1 MLCFW
6 SAKGGAGCSV
16 TAAAVA
22 LLAAEHGGTLL
33 IDMAGEQ
40 PAVLGLA
47 PADGPGL
54 AEWLRRDEPPPP
66 DALARLERH
75 VTGGLR
81 LLSVGPSPAGVGQ
94 LADGRLAL
102 LGHLL
107 TGEARTVV
115 VDLGCWRPGHEAL
128 AAQASARILVTRL
141 CYLALRAASD
151 GPTPTGVVVVAEA
164 GRALGTDDVRSVV
177 HAPILARVPVDPV
190 IARVVDAGLLTSRLP
205 RPLRR
210 LSALLPDGTAT

>member
-1 MLCFW
+1 MLCLW

-16 TAAAVA
+16 TSAAVA
-22 LLAAEHGGTLL
+22 LLAAERGDTLL
-33 IDMAGEQ
+33 VDMTGEQ
-40 PAVLGLA
+40 PAVLGL
-47 PADGPGL
+47 PSADGPGL
-54 AEWLRRDEPPPP
+54 GEWLLSEGSPPP

-81 LLSVGPSPAGVGQ
+81 LLSVDRSSTVAGQPAD
-94 LADGRLAL
+94 ARLAL
-102 LGHLL
+102 LGQLL
-107 TGEARTVV
+107 TVEARTVV
-115 VDLGCWRPGHEAL
+115 VDLGCWRQSYAEM

-164 GRALGTDDVRSVV
+164 GRALGTDDVRSVL
-177 HAPILARVPVDPV
+177 HAPVVARVPVDPV
-190 IARVVDAGLLTSRLP
+190 IARVVDAGLLAARLP

-210 LSALLPDGTAT
+210 LSALLPSGGTP